1 MRIAVYIEGAY
12 FTKINMYYR
21 YYNPIKSN
29 MTFNGLFDFFKSEI
43 ALGFNMPYADCI
55 VCDSHWYRGR
65 FSTSQIEKKYID
77 NTSRLKQFS
86 NERKMSDLF
95 MYQGIKQHY
104 YPVQINPKTG
114 QASDSIVS
122 MYLIADVLESAF
134 RDEYDAVVLLL
145 GDVSY
150 LPLIKKLNKLG
161 KRVILPVWDFEY
173 VDQESGMTQTTRSS
187 QTLINEANYNI
198 YMDELLSSSN
208 EESDKLIKMIF
219 RK

>member
-21 YYNPIKSN
+21 YYNPIKSS

-43 ALGFNMPYADCI
+43 ALGFNIPYADCTI
-55 VCDSHWYRGR
+55 CDSQWYRGR
-65 FSTSQIEKKYID
+65 FSTAQIEKKYYED
-77 NTSRLKQFS
+77 SARLKQFS

-95 MYQGIKQHY
+95 MYQGIKQNY

-122 MYLIADVLESAF
+122 MYLLADVMDAAF
-134 RDEYDAVVLLL
+134 RDEFDAVILLL

-150 LPLIKKLNKLG
+150 IPLVKKLNKLG
-161 KRVILPVWDFEY
+161 KKVILPVWNFEY
-173 VDQESGMTQTTRSS
+173 TDQESGSTQTTRSS
-187 QTLINEANYNI
+187 QTLVNEASYSI
-198 YMDELLSSSN
+198 FMDELLSDSN
-208 EESDKLIKMIF
+208 EESEKLIKMIF